1 MTPIPPPEVSQT
13 RLMQLREA
21 AVTLGV
27 SAVTVRRRVRD
38 GSLSHIRIMN
48 RLYFRPNE
56 LHEFVE
62 AHRGNTNG

>member
-1 MTPIPPPEVSQT
+1 
-13 RLMQLREA
+13 
-21 AVTLGV
+21 VTLGV